1 LDSLVSTAIQVSIHI
16 LSPDPNRDTREGP
29 GSGSDGIGSTS
40 GVSTVNSLKS
50 HKVLDYPSSKLHA
63 EYQEQL
69 EGFRLENDRLLQEL
83 LDSRKAYQL
92 LLKSSID
99 EQKLNLHL
107 LNQASQQMRM
117 IGQFLTLTPPTIMR
131 SSETGFSS
139 HHTLN
144 SEDDSSSQA
153 GVAEMPEQA
162 SSVITS
168 GENSSASCC
177 HHQLAPSGVVPIPLN
192 IRDPKLVE
200 FLTELHLDRI
210 SIEKFLQEEYTY
222 DDVVLLMT
230 RDDLKALKLKGGI
243 ELRVW
248 KSIVKQR
255 RILDPEGFKSDFS
268 TDL

>member
-1 LDSLVSTAIQVSIHI
+1 M
-16 LSPDPNRDTREGP
+16 

-50 HKVLDYPSSKLHA
+50 HKAMEYPTSKIHS

-69 EGFRLENDRLLQEL
+69 ESFRLENERLLQEL
-83 LDSRKAYQL
+83 LESRKAYQL

-144 SEDDSSSQA
+144 SEDDTSSQA
-153 GVAEMPEQA
+153 GVAEMPDAA
-162 SSVITS
+162 SSVVTS
-168 GENSSASCC
+168 GDNSSASCC
-177 HHQLAPSGVVPIPLN
+177 HHQIGGAAGMPIPLN
-192 IRDPKLVE
+192 IRDPKLVD

-210 SIEKFLQEEYTY
+210 SIEKVYKVHKF
-222 DDVVLLMT
+222 
-230 RDDLKALKLKGGI
+230 
-243 ELRVW
+243 
-248 KSIVKQR
+248 IVDGSK
-255 RILDPEGFKSDFS
+255 
-268 TDL
+268 

>member
-1 LDSLVSTAIQVSIHI
+1 M
-16 LSPDPNRDTREGP
+16 
-29 GSGSDGIGSTS
+29 
-40 GVSTVNSLKS
+40 NSLKS
-50 HKVLDYPSSKLHA
+50 HKALDYPSAKLHS

-69 EGFRLENDRLLQEL
+69 ETCRLENERLMQEL
-83 LDSRKAYQL
+83 LESRKAFQV

-99 EQKLNLHL
+99 EQKLNLQL
-107 LNQASQQMRM
+107 LNQTSQQMRM

-153 GVAEMPEQA
+153 GVAEMPEVA

-168 GENSSASCC
+168 GDNSSASCC
-177 HHQLAPSGVVPIPLN
+177 HHQISATGVPIPLN

-210 SIEKFLQEEYTY
+210 SIEKVKYSLNN
-222 DDVVLLMT
+222 LC
-230 RDDLKALKLKGGI
+230 
-243 ELRVW
+243 
-248 KSIVKQR
+248 IV
-255 RILDPEGFKSDFS
+255 IS
-268 TDL
+268 

>member
-1 LDSLVSTAIQVSIHI
+1 MI
-16 LSPDPNRDTREGP
+16 DPRESREGA

-50 HKVLDYPSSKLHA
+50 HKALEYPSSKIHA

-69 EGFRLENDRLLQEL
+69 ETFRIDNERLLQEL
-83 LDSRKAYQL
+83 LESRKAYQL

-144 SEDDSSSQA
+144 SEDDTSSQA
-153 GVAEMPEQA
+153 GVAEMPEGA
-162 SSVITS
+162 SSVVTS
-168 GENSSASCC
+168 GDNSSASCC
-177 HHQLAPSGVVPIPLN
+177 HHQMSGSGVPLPLN
-192 IRDPKLVE
+192 IRDPKLVD

-210 SIEKFLQEEYTY
+210 SIEKVNESN
-222 DDVVLLMT
+222 VRMACLLAFPQIIFFCFFSDSFFKKSTLMMT
-230 RDDLKALKLKGGI
+230 
-243 ELRVW
+243 W
-248 KSIVKQR
+248 
-255 RILDPEGFKSDFS
+255 FF
-268 TDL
+268 